1 MLHDGEL
8 AVPADD
14 LRQARAGK
22 LDFLI
27 ERSSRGIHR
36 ALRAARDLLMPHG
49 DGMIALSTV
58 LRIKRA
64 LDGTEIDVLFSDVQA
79 RKALAIDGRVANSGR
94 ASLRVQPAS
103 PGRSCV
109 ATTRTRAGQLSIKD
123 ALFA

>member
-1 MLHDGEL
+1 LISSSKG
-8 AVPADD
+8 AVGAFIAHCDV
-14 LRQARAGK
+14 
-22 LDFLI
+22 
-27 ERSSRGIHR
+27 
-36 ALRAARDLLMPHG
+36 AARDLLMPHG

-64 LDGTEIDVLFSDVQA
+64 LDGTEIDVLFSDLQA

>member
-1 MLHDGEL
+1 MTVRPRCLPTIFGRREL
-8 AVPADD
+8 AS
-14 LRQARAGK
+14 
-22 LDFLI
+22 LI
-27 ERSSRGIHR
+27 SSSKGAVGAFIAHCDV
-36 ALRAARDLLMPHG
+36 AARDLLMPHG
-49 DGMIALSTV
+49 DGVIALSTV

-79 RKALAIDGRVANSGR
+79 RKALAIGGRVANSGR
-94 ASLRVQPAS
+94 ASLRVQSAS

>member
-1 MLHDGEL
+1 MTVRPRCLPTIFGRREL
-8 AVPADD
+8 AN
-14 LRQARAGK
+14 
-22 LDFLI
+22 LI
-27 ERSSRGIHR
+27 SSSKGAVGAFIAHCDV
-36 ALRAARDLLMPHG
+36 AARDLLMPHG